1 MKSKK
6 NNFVEFRACEPRI
19 GIYMG
24 STRGQRV
31 QNYITYKVVNKFLIL
46 IFSQSSI
53 TIQSSLYILSNY
65 IEIVKGKEY
74 W

>member
-19 GIYMG
+19 GVYME
-24 STRGQRV
+24 STWGQHV

-46 IFSQSSI
+46 IFSQSQFKVLFI
-53 TIQSSLYILSNY
+53 FYQT
-65 IEIVKGKEY
+65 IEIVKEKEY

>member
-46 IFSQSSI
+46 IFSQS
-53 TIQSSLYILSNY
+53 
-65 IEIVKGKEY
+65 
-74 W
+74 

>member
-19 GIYMG
+19 GVYTG
-24 STRGQRV
+24 STQGQRV
-31 QNYITYKVVNKFLIL
+31 QNYITYKVVNQFLIL
-46 IFSQSSI
+46 IFSQS
-53 TIQSSLYILSNY
+53 QFKGSLYILSNY

>member
-19 GIYMG
+19 GIYTG
-24 STRGQRV
+24 STQGQRV
-31 QNYITYKVVNKFLIL
+31 QYITYKVVNQFLIL
-46 IFSQSSI
+46 IFSQSEFKG
-53 TIQSSLYILSNY
+53 SLYILSNY

>member
-19 GIYMG
+19 GVYTR
-24 STRGQRV
+24 STRG

-46 IFSQSSI
+46 IFSQSEFKVLFI
-53 TIQSSLYILSNY
+53 FYQTI
-65 IEIVKGKEY
+65 
-74 W
+74 